1 MKVSKLSQLKFVALE
16 DLAQIGLSKPEQR
29 RYKKIYSKYFPNAY
43 ISMLKKLLHVN
54 KKPEQVSYRFVL
66 IYLMCCIDY

>member
-54 KKPEQVSYRFVL
+54 KKSEQVSYRFVL
-66 IYLMCCIDY
+66 IYFNVLY